1 MKELSDKTIA
11 LYEKNVSRIED
22 VVGDI
27 LDVKSVI
34 KFIET
39 GVSARGGKPF
49 SVSTKR
55 NLYTALI
62 YQLILDIE
70 DKLDEE
76 VPEYKEKAKT
86 IDWVKKQDL
95 DENIVNAYVKYNI
108 EQHKLNEILFK
119 AYNKEGTIN
128 PEKSKAKQEGFTK
141 EDYNKLLS
149 TLKMQHTIPEE
160 TDFHLIYGEIDS
172 DVIAEDVV
180 APYFVDDT
188 PPLLIDAYKL
198 QKTPDGVLNMYILL
212 QLFYQHSFRNE
223 IGNLRIIPKNSFDV
237 VYDTDEKIIK
247 KKWNWIVVDTAYLEF
262 EIVRAQYKTDK
273 TYGVIRTPI
282 ENRDLKVALATK
294 VYNFKLE
301 TFRTIRPVPK
311 EYKWSAK
318 SLKGIKKLYAGDIK
332 DPEIRIK
339 TKDTFKYKIPQ
350 INNHILVKT
359 LKKGFLFDNQLTSDK
374 IQSMIRPMAKVI
386 NKNIELSPT
395 MIVKLGI
402 GGITPAIKELQ
413 KKAKSRGHSTSTQ
426 LKTYLK

>member
-95 DENIVNAYVKYNI
+95 DENIVNPYVKYNI

-311 EYKWSAK
+311 EYKWSAN

-413 KKAKSRGHSTSTQ
+413 KKAKSRGHSSSTQ

>member
-1 MKELSDKTIA
+1 MKELSENTIA
-11 LYEKNVSRIED
+11 LYSKNVSRVED

-62 YQLILDIE
+62 YQLTLDIE

-95 DENIVNAYVKYNI
+95 NENIITAYIKYNI
-108 EQHKLNEILFK
+108 EQDKLNEILFNK
-119 AYNKEGTIN
+119 YNKDGTIN
-128 PEKSKAKQEGFTK
+128 PEKSKAKQEGFIK
-141 EDYNKLLS
+141 EDYENLLS
-149 TLKMQHTIPEE
+149 SLTAKHSILEE
-160 TDFHLIYGEIDS
+160 TDFHLIYGEIDG
-172 DVIAEDVV
+172 DVIADDVV

-188 PPLLIDAYKL
+188 PSILIDAYKL
-198 QKTPDGVLNMYILL
+198 QKTPDSVLNIYILL
-212 QLFYQHSFRNE
+212 QLFYIHSFRNE
-223 IGNLRIIPKNSFDV
+223 IGNLRIISKNFFDK
-237 VYDTDEKIIK
+237 YYGFEIEIMK
-247 KKWNWIVVDTAYLEF
+247 KKHNWIVVDELEF

-318 SLKGIKKLYAGDIK
+318 SLKEIKKLYAGDIK

-359 LKKGFLFDNQLTSDK
+359 LKKGFLFDNELSSDK

-402 GGITPAIKELQ
+402 GGMTPAIKELQ

>member
-11 LYEKNVSRIED
+11 LYSKNVSRIED

-62 YQLILDIE
+62 YQLTLDIE
-70 DKLDEE
+70 DTLNTE

-95 DENIVNAYVKYNI
+95 DENIITAYIKYNI

-141 EDYNKLLS
+141 EDYNTLLS
-149 TLKMQHTIPEE
+149 TLKIEHTIPEE
-160 TDFHLIYGEIDS
+160 TDFHLIYGEIDG

-198 QKTPDGVLNMYILL
+198 QKTPDGALNIYILL

-223 IGNLRIIPKNSFDV
+223 IGNLRIIDKKSFDKL
-237 VYDTDEKIIK
+237 YDTDEKIIK
-247 KKWNWIVVDTAYLEF
+247 KKSNWIVVDDLDF

-273 TYGVIRTPI
+273 VYGVIRTPI
-282 ENRDLKVALATK
+282 ENRDLKVALASK

-311 EYKWSAK
+311 EYKWSLK
-318 SLKGIKKLYAGDIK
+318 SLKEIKNLYSGDIK

-339 TKDTFKYKIPQ
+339 TKDTFKYKKPQ
-350 INNHILVKT
+350 VNNHIIVKT
-359 LKKGFLFDNQLTSDK
+359 LKKGFLFDKELSNEK
-374 IQSMIRPMAKVI
+374 VQSMVRSIGKQN

>member
-1 MKELSDKTIA
+1 MKELSEKTIA
-11 LYEKNVSRIED
+11 LYTKNVSRVEA

-62 YQLILDIE
+62 YQLTLDIE
-70 DKLDEE
+70 DTLDIE

-86 IDWVKKQDL
+86 IDWIKKQDL
-95 DENIVNAYVKYNI
+95 DENIITAYIKYNI

-141 EDYNKLLS
+141 EDYNTLLS
-149 TLKMQHTIPEE
+149 TLKIQHTIPEE
-160 TDFHLIYGEIDS
+160 TDFHLIYGEIDG
-172 DVIAEDVV
+172 DVIADDIV

-188 PPLLIDAYKL
+188 PSILIDAYKL
-198 QKTPDGVLNMYILL
+198 QKTPDGVLNIYILL

-223 IGNLRIIPKNSFDV
+223 IGNLRIIDKKTFDRL
-237 VYDTDEKIIK
+237 YDTDEKIIK
-247 KKWNWIVVDTAYLEF
+247 KKWNWIVVDDLDF

-273 TYGVIRTPI
+273 VYGIIRTPI

-311 EYKWSAK
+311 EYKWSLK
-318 SLKGIKKLYAGDIK
+318 SLKEIKNLYSGDIK

-359 LKKGFLFDNQLTSDK
+359 LKKGFLFDNELSSEK
-374 IQSMIRPMAKVI
+374 VQSMIRPMAKVI

>member
-1 MKELSDKTIA
+1 MKELSEKTIA
-11 LYEKNVSRIED
+11 LYSKNVSRVED

-62 YQLILDIE
+62 YQLTLDIE

-86 IDWVKKQDL
+86 IDWVKQQDL
-95 DENIVNAYVKYNI
+95 DENIITAYIKYNN
-108 EQHKLNEILFK
+108 EQDKLNEILFK

-149 TLKMQHTIPEE
+149 SLTAKHSILEE
-160 TDFHLIYGEIDS
+160 TDFHLIYGEIDG
-172 DVIAEDVV
+172 DVIADDIV

-188 PPLLIDAYKL
+188 PSILIDAYKL
-198 QKTPDGVLNMYILL
+198 QKTPDGVLNIYILL
-212 QLFYQHSFRNE
+212 QLFYIHSFRNE
-223 IGNLRIIPKNSFDV
+223 IGNLRIIDKKLFDK
-237 VYDTDEKIIK
+237 YYNFEIEIMKQK
-247 KKWNWIVVDTAYLEF
+247 YNWIVVDDLEF

-273 TYGVIRTPI
+273 VYGVIRTPI

-318 SLKGIKKLYAGDIK
+318 SLKEIKKLYAGDIK

-359 LKKGFLFDNQLTSDK
+359 LKKGFLFDNELSSDK

-402 GGITPAIKELQ
+402 GGMTPAIKELQ
-413 KKAKSRGHSTSTQ
+413 KKAESRGHSTSTQ

>member
-11 LYEKNVSRIED
+11 LYSKNVSRIED

-62 YQLILDIE
+62 YQLTLDIE
-70 DKLDEE
+70 DTLNTE

-95 DENIVNAYVKYNI
+95 DENIITAYIKYNI

-149 TLKMQHTIPEE
+149 TLKIEHTIPEE
-160 TDFHLIYGEIDS
+160 TDFHLIYGEIDG
-172 DVIAEDVV
+172 DVIAEDIV

-188 PPLLIDAYKL
+188 PPLLIDAYK
-198 QKTPDGVLNMYILL
+198 
-212 QLFYQHSFRNE
+212 
-223 IGNLRIIPKNSFDV
+223 
-237 VYDTDEKIIK
+237 
-247 KKWNWIVVDTAYLEF
+247 
-262 EIVRAQYKTDK
+262 
-273 TYGVIRTPI
+273 
-282 ENRDLKVALATK
+282 
-294 VYNFKLE
+294 
-301 TFRTIRPVPK
+301 
-311 EYKWSAK
+311 
-318 SLKGIKKLYAGDIK
+318 
-332 DPEIRIK
+332 
-339 TKDTFKYKIPQ
+339 
-350 INNHILVKT
+350 
-359 LKKGFLFDNQLTSDK
+359 
-374 IQSMIRPMAKVI
+374 
-386 NKNIELSPT
+386 
-395 MIVKLGI
+395 
-402 GGITPAIKELQ
+402 
-413 KKAKSRGHSTSTQ
+413 
-426 LKTYLK
+426 

>member
-1 MKELSDKTIA
+1 MKELSEKTIA
-11 LYEKNVSRIED
+11 LYTKNVSRIED
-22 VVGDI
+22 VVGNI

-55 NLYTALI
+55 NLYTSLI
-62 YQLILDIE
+62 YQLTLDIE
-70 DKLDEE
+70 DELDKE

-86 IDWVKKQDL
+86 IGWVKQQDL
-95 DENIVNAYVKYNI
+95 DENIITAYIKYNI
-108 EQHKLNEILFK
+108 EQDKLNEILFNK
-119 AYNKEGTIN
+119 YNKEGTIN

-141 EDYNKLLS
+141 EDYENLLS
-149 TLKMQHTIPEE
+149 SLIQKYSIPEE
-160 TDFHLIYGEIDS
+160 TDFHLIYGEIDN
-172 DVIAEDVV
+172 DVIADDVV

-198 QKTPDGVLNMYILL
+198 QKTPADMLNKYILL
-212 QLFYQHSFRNE
+212 QLFYIHSFRNE
-223 IGNLRIIPKNSFDV
+223 IGNLRIIDKKSFDKL
-237 VYDTDEKIIK
+237 YDTDEKIIK
-247 KKWNWIVVDTAYLEF
+247 KKWNWIVVDDLEF
-262 EIVRAQYKTDK
+262 EIVRTQYKTDK
-273 TYGVIRTPI
+273 VYGVIRTPI
-282 ENRDLKVALATK
+282 ENRDLKVALASK

-311 EYKWSAK
+311 EYKWSLK
-318 SLKGIKKLYAGDIK
+318 SLKEIKKLYAGDIK

-339 TKDTFKYKIPQ
+339 TKDTFKYKKPQ
-350 INNHILVKT
+350 VNNHIIVKT
-359 LKKGFLFDNQLTSDK
+359 LKKGFLFDSELSSEK
-374 IQSMIRPMAKVI
+374 VQSMIRYSS
-386 NKNIELSPT
+386 KNFELSPT

-402 GGITPAIKELQ
+402 GGMTPAIKELQ

>member
-1 MKELSDKTIA
+1 MKELSEKTIA
-11 LYEKNVSRIED
+11 LYTKNVSRIED

-62 YQLILDIE
+62 YQLTLDIE
-70 DKLDEE
+70 DTLDKE
-76 VPEYKEKAKT
+76 VPEYKQKAKT
-86 IDWVKKQDL
+86 IDWVKQQDL
-95 DENIVNAYVKYNI
+95 DENIITAYIKYNN
-108 EQHKLNEILFK
+108 EQDKLNEILFNK
-119 AYNKEGTIN
+119 YNKEGTIN

-141 EDYNKLLS
+141 EDYENLLS
-149 TLKMQHTIPEE
+149 SLTAKHSILEE
-160 TDFHLIYGEIDS
+160 TDFHLIYGEIDG
-172 DVIAEDVV
+172 DVIADDVV

-188 PPLLIDAYKL
+188 PSILIDAYKL
-198 QKTPDGVLNMYILL
+198 QKTPDGVLNIYILL
-212 QLFYQHSFRNE
+212 QLFYIHSFRNE
-223 IGNLRIIPKNSFDV
+223 IGNLRIIDKKSFDKL
-237 VYDTDEKIIK
+237 YDTDEKIIK

-273 TYGVIRTPI
+273 VYGVIRTPI
-282 ENRDLKVALATK
+282 ENRDLKVALASK

-318 SLKGIKKLYAGDIK
+318 SLKEIKKLYAGDIK

-350 INNHILVKT
+350 VNNHIIVKT
-359 LKKGFLFDNQLTSDK
+359 IKKGFLFDSELSSDK
-374 IQSMIRPMAKVI
+374 IQGMIRPMAKVI

-413 KKAKSRGHSTSTQ
+413 KKAKSRGHTTTTQ

>member
-11 LYEKNVSRIED
+11 LYSKNVSRIED

-62 YQLILDIE
+62 YQLTLDIE
-70 DKLDEE
+70 DTLDIE

-86 IDWVKKQDL
+86 IDWIKKQDL
-95 DENIVNAYVKYNI
+95 DENIINAYIQYNI

-141 EDYNKLLS
+141 KDYENLLS
-149 TLKMQHTIPEE
+149 SLTAKHSILEE
-160 TDFHLIYGEIDS
+160 TDFHLIYGEIDG
-172 DVIAEDVV
+172 DVIADDIV

-188 PPLLIDAYKL
+188 PSILIDAYKL
-198 QKTPDGVLNMYILL
+198 QKTPDGVLNIYILL

-223 IGNLRIIPKNSFDV
+223 IGNLRIIDKKTFDRL
-237 VYDTDEKIIK
+237 YDTDEKIIK
-247 KKWNWIVVDTAYLEF
+247 KKWNWIVVDDLDF

-273 TYGVIRTPI
+273 VYGIIRTPI

-311 EYKWSAK
+311 EYKWSLK
-318 SLKGIKKLYAGDIK
+318 SLKEIKNLYSGNFK

-359 LKKGFLFDNQLTSDK
+359 LKKGFLFNNELSSDK
-374 IQSMIRPMAKVI
+374 IQGMIRPMAKMI

-395 MIVKLGI
+395 MLVKLGI
-402 GGITPAIKELQ
+402 GGMTPAIKELQ

>member
-1 MKELSDKTIA
+1 MKELSENTIA
-11 LYEKNVSRIED
+11 LYSKNVSRVED

-62 YQLILDIE
+62 YQLTLDIE
-70 DKLDEE
+70 DTLDKE
-76 VPEYKEKAKT
+76 VPEYKQKAKT
-86 IDWVKKQDL
+86 IDWVKQQDL
-95 DENIVNAYVKYNI
+95 DENIITAYIKYNN
-108 EQHKLNEILFK
+108 EQDKLNEILFNK
-119 AYNKEGTIN
+119 YNKEGTIN

-141 EDYNKLLS
+141 EDYENLLS
-149 TLKMQHTIPEE
+149 SLTAKHSILEE
-160 TDFHLIYGEIDS
+160 TDFHLIYGEIDG
-172 DVIAEDVV
+172 DVIADDVV

-188 PPLLIDAYKL
+188 PSILIDAYKL
-198 QKTPDGVLNMYILL
+198 QKTPDGVLNIYILL
-212 QLFYQHSFRNE
+212 QLFYIHSFRNE
-223 IGNLRIIPKNSFDV
+223 IGNLRIIDKKSFDKL
-237 VYDTDEKIIK
+237 YDTDEKIIK
-247 KKWNWIVVDTAYLEF
+247 KKWNWIVVDDLDF

-273 TYGVIRTPI
+273 VYGVIRTPI
-282 ENRDLKVALATK
+282 ENRDLKVALASK

-311 EYKWSAK
+311 EYKWSLK
-318 SLKGIKKLYAGDIK
+318 SLKEIKNLYSGDIK
-332 DPEIRIK
+332 DPEIIIK
-339 TKDTFKYKIPQ
+339 TKDTFKYKKPQ
-350 INNHILVKT
+350 VNNHIIVKT
-359 LKKGFLFDNQLTSDK
+359 LKKGFLFDKELSNEK
-374 IQSMIRPMAKVI
+374 VQSMVRSIGKQN

>member
-1 MKELSDKTIA
+1 MKELSENTIA
-11 LYEKNVSRIED
+11 LYSKNVSRVED

-62 YQLILDIE
+62 YQLTLDIE
-70 DKLDEE
+70 DTLDKE
-76 VPEYKEKAKT
+76 VPEYKQKAKT
-86 IDWVKKQDL
+86 IDWVKQQDL
-95 DENIVNAYVKYNI
+95 DENIITAYIKYNN
-108 EQHKLNEILFK
+108 EQDKLNEILFNK
-119 AYNKEGTIN
+119 YNKEGTIN

-141 EDYNKLLS
+141 EDYENLLS
-149 TLKMQHTIPEE
+149 SLTAKHSILEE
-160 TDFHLIYGEIDS
+160 TDFHLIYGEIDG
-172 DVIAEDVV
+172 DVIADDVV

-188 PPLLIDAYKL
+188 PSILIDAYKL
-198 QKTPDGVLNMYILL
+198 QKTPDGVLNIYILL
-212 QLFYQHSFRNE
+212 QLFYIHSFRNE
-223 IGNLRIIPKNSFDV
+223 IGNLRIIDKKSFDKL
-237 VYDTDEKIIK
+237 YDTDEKIIK
-247 KKWNWIVVDTAYLEF
+247 KKWNWIVVDDLDF

-273 TYGVIRTPI
+273 VYGVIRTPI

-318 SLKGIKKLYAGDIK
+318 SLKEIKKLYAGDIK

-350 INNHILVKT
+350 VNNHIIVKT
-359 LKKGFLFDNQLTSDK
+359 IKKGFLFDSELSSDK
-374 IQSMIRPMAKVI
+374 IQGMIRPMAKVI

-402 GGITPAIKELQ
+402 GGMTPAIKELQ
-413 KKAKSRGHSTSTQ
+413 KKAKSRGHTTTTQ

>member
-1 MKELSDKTIA
+1 MKELSENTIA
-11 LYEKNVSRIED
+11 LYSKNVSRVED

-62 YQLILDIE
+62 YQLTLDIE

-95 DENIVNAYVKYNI
+95 NENIITAYIKYNI
-108 EQHKLNEILFK
+108 EQDKLNEILFNK
-119 AYNKEGTIN
+119 YNKEGTIN

-141 EDYNKLLS
+141 KDYENLLS
-149 TLKMQHTIPEE
+149 SLTAKHSILEE
-160 TDFHLIYGEIDS
+160 TDFHLIYGEIDG
-172 DVIAEDVV
+172 DVIADDVV

-188 PPLLIDAYKL
+188 PSILIDAYKL
-198 QKTPDGVLNMYILL
+198 QKTPDGVLNIYILL

-223 IGNLRIIPKNSFDV
+223 IGNLRIIDKKSFDKL
-237 VYDTDEKIIK
+237 YDTDEKIIK
-247 KKWNWIVVDTAYLEF
+247 KKWNWIVVDDLEF

-273 TYGVIRTPI
+273 TYGIIRTPI

-318 SLKGIKKLYAGDIK
+318 SLKEIKKLYAGDIK

-359 LKKGFLFDNQLTSDK
+359 LKKGFLFDNELSSDK

>member
-1 MKELSDKTIA
+1 MKELSEKTIA
-11 LYEKNVSRIED
+11 LYTKNVSRIED
-22 VVGDI
+22 VVGNI

-55 NLYTALI
+55 NLYTSLI
-62 YQLILDIE
+62 YQLTLDIE
-70 DKLDEE
+70 DELDKE

-86 IDWVKKQDL
+86 IGWVKQQDL
-95 DENIVNAYVKYNI
+95 DENIITAYIKYNI
-108 EQHKLNEILFK
+108 EQDKLNEILFNK
-119 AYNKEGTIN
+119 YNKEGTIN

-141 EDYNKLLS
+141 EDYENLLS
-149 TLKMQHTIPEE
+149 SLIQKYSIPEE
-160 TDFHLIYGEIDS
+160 TDFHLIYGEIDN
-172 DVIAEDVV
+172 DVIADDVV

-198 QKTPDGVLNMYILL
+198 QKTPADMLNKYILL
-212 QLFYQHSFRNE
+212 QLFYIHSFRNE
-223 IGNLRIIPKNSFDV
+223 IGNLRIIDKKSFDKL
-237 VYDTDEKIIK
+237 YDTDEKIIK
-247 KKWNWIVVDTAYLEF
+247 KKWNWIVVDDLEF
-262 EIVRAQYKTDK
+262 EIVRTQYKTDK
-273 TYGVIRTPI
+273 VYGVIRTPI
-282 ENRDLKVALATK
+282 ENRDLKVALASK

-311 EYKWSAK
+311 EYKWSLK
-318 SLKGIKKLYAGDIK
+318 SLKEIKKLYAGDIK

-350 INNHILVKT
+350 VNNHIIVKT
-359 LKKGFLFDNQLTSDK
+359 LKKGFLFDSELSSEK
-374 IQSMIRPMAKVI
+374 VQSMIRYSS
-386 NKNIELSPT
+386 KNFELSPT

-402 GGITPAIKELQ
+402 GGMTPAIKELQ

>member
-1 MKELSDKTIA
+1 MKELSEKTIA
-11 LYEKNVSRIED
+11 LYTKNVSRIED
-22 VVGDI
+22 VVGNI

-55 NLYTALI
+55 NLYTSLI
-62 YQLILDIE
+62 YQLTLDIE
-70 DKLDEE
+70 DELDKE

-86 IDWVKKQDL
+86 IGWVKQQDL
-95 DENIVNAYVKYNI
+95 DENIITAYIKYNI
-108 EQHKLNEILFK
+108 EQDKLNEILFNK
-119 AYNKEGTIN
+119 YNKEGTIN

-141 EDYNKLLS
+141 EDYENLLS
-149 TLKMQHTIPEE
+149 SLIQKYSIPEE
-160 TDFHLIYGEIDS
+160 TDFHLIYGEIDN
-172 DVIAEDVV
+172 DVIADDVV

-198 QKTPDGVLNMYILL
+198 QKTPADMLNKYILL
-212 QLFYQHSFRNE
+212 QLFYIHSFRNE
-223 IGNLRIIPKNSFDV
+223 IGNLRIIDKKSFDKL
-237 VYDTDEKIIK
+237 YDTDEKIIK
-247 KKWNWIVVDTAYLEF
+247 KKWNWIVVDDLEF
-262 EIVRAQYKTDK
+262 EIVRTQYKTDK
-273 TYGVIRTPI
+273 VYGVIRTPI
-282 ENRDLKVALATK
+282 ENRDLKVALASK

-311 EYKWSAK
+311 EYKWSLK
-318 SLKGIKKLYAGDIK
+318 SLKEIKKLYAGDIK

-350 INNHILVKT
+350 VNNHIIVKT
-359 LKKGFLFDNQLTSDK
+359 LKKGFLFDSELSSEK
-374 IQSMIRPMAKVI
+374 VQSMIRYSS
-386 NKNIELSPT
+386 KNFELSPT
-395 MIVKLGI
+395 MLVKLGI
-402 GGITPAIKELQ
+402 GGMTPAIKELQ

>member
-1 MKELSDKTIA
+1 MKELSENTIA
-11 LYEKNVSRIED
+11 LYSKNVSRVED

-62 YQLILDIE
+62 YQLTLDIE

-95 DENIVNAYVKYNI
+95 NENIITAYIKYNI
-108 EQHKLNEILFK
+108 EQDKLNEILFNK
-119 AYNKEGTIN
+119 YNKEGTIN
-128 PEKSKAKQEGFTK
+128 PEKSKAKQEGFIK
-141 EDYNKLLS
+141 EDYENLLS
-149 TLKMQHTIPEE
+149 SLTAKHSILEE
-160 TDFHLIYGEIDS
+160 TDFHLIYGEIDG
-172 DVIAEDVV
+172 DVIADDVV

-188 PPLLIDAYKL
+188 PSILIDAYKL
-198 QKTPDGVLNMYILL
+198 QKTPDSVLNIYILL
-212 QLFYQHSFRNE
+212 QLFYIHSFRNE
-223 IGNLRIIPKNSFDV
+223 IGNLRIISKNFFDK
-237 VYDTDEKIIK
+237 YYGFEIEIMK
-247 KKWNWIVVDTAYLEF
+247 KKHNWIVVDELEF

-318 SLKGIKKLYAGDIK
+318 SLKEIKKLYAGDIK

-359 LKKGFLFDNQLTSDK
+359 LKKGFLFDNELSSDK

>member
-1 MKELSDKTIA
+1 MKELSEKTIA
-11 LYEKNVSRIED
+11 LYTKNVSRVED

-55 NLYTALI
+55 NLYSALI
-62 YQLILDIE
+62 YQLTLDIE
-70 DKLDEE
+70 DTLDIE

-86 IDWVKKQDL
+86 IDWIKKQDL
-95 DENIVNAYVKYNI
+95 DENIITAYIKYNI
-108 EQHKLNEILFK
+108 EQHKLNEILFNK
-119 AYNKEGTIN
+119 YNKEGTIN

-149 TLKMQHTIPEE
+149 SLTQKYSIPEE
-160 TDFHLIYGEIDS
+160 TDFHLIYGEIDN

-188 PPLLIDAYKL
+188 PSILIDAYKL
-198 QKTPDGVLNMYILL
+198 QKTPEDMLNKYILL

-223 IGNLRIIPKNSFDV
+223 IGNLRIIDKKSFDKL
-237 VYDTDEKIIK
+237 YDTDEKIIK
-247 KKWNWIVVDTAYLEF
+247 KKWNWIVVDEYDF

-273 TYGVIRTPI
+273 VYGVIRTPI
-282 ENRDLKVALATK
+282 ENRDLKVALASK

-318 SLKGIKKLYAGDIK
+318 SLKEIKNLYSGNFK

-359 LKKGFLFDNQLTSDK
+359 LKKGFLFDSELSSEK
-374 IQSMIRPMAKVI
+374 VQSMVRSIGKQN

-413 KKAKSRGHSTSTQ
+413 KKAKSRGHSSSTQ

>member
-1 MKELSDKTIA
+1 MKELSENTIA
-11 LYEKNVSRIED
+11 LYSKNVSRVED

-62 YQLILDIE
+62 YQLTLDIE

-95 DENIVNAYVKYNI
+95 NENIITAYIKYNI
-108 EQHKLNEILFK
+108 EQDKLNEILFNK
-119 AYNKEGTIN
+119 YNKEGTIN

-141 EDYNKLLS
+141 KDYENLLS
-149 TLKMQHTIPEE
+149 SLTAKHSILEE
-160 TDFHLIYGEIDS
+160 TDFHLIYGEIDG
-172 DVIAEDVV
+172 DVIADDVV

-188 PPLLIDAYKL
+188 PSILIDAYKL
-198 QKTPDGVLNMYILL
+198 QKTPDSVLNIYILL
-212 QLFYQHSFRNE
+212 QLFYIHSFRNE
-223 IGNLRIIPKNSFDV
+223 IGNLRIIAKNFFDK
-237 VYDTDEKIIK
+237 YYGFEIEIMK
-247 KKWNWIVVDTAYLEF
+247 KKHNWIVVDELEF

-318 SLKGIKKLYAGDIK
+318 SLKEIKKLYAGDIK

-359 LKKGFLFDNQLTSDK
+359 LKKGFLFDNELSSDK

>member
-413 KKAKSRGHSTSTQ
+413 KKAKSRGHSSSTQ

>member
-1 MKELSDKTIA
+1 MKELSEKTIA
-11 LYEKNVSRIED
+11 LYTKNVSRIED
-22 VVGDI
+22 VVGNI

-62 YQLILDIE
+62 YQLTLDIE
-70 DKLDEE
+70 DTLDKE

-86 IDWVKKQDL
+86 IGWVKQQDL
-95 DENIVNAYVKYNI
+95 DENIITAYIKYNI
-108 EQHKLNEILFK
+108 EQHKLNELLASK
-119 AYNKEGTIN
+119 YNKEGTIN
-128 PEKSKAKQEGFTK
+128 PEKSKAKQEAFTK
-141 EDYNKLLS
+141 KDYENLLNS
-149 TLKMQHTIPEE
+149 LIQKHSILEE
-160 TDFHLIYGEIDS
+160 TDFHLIYGEIDG
-172 DVIAEDVV
+172 DVIADDVV

-198 QKTPDGVLNMYILL
+198 QKTPADMLNKYILL
-212 QLFYQHSFRNE
+212 QLLYIHSFRNE
-223 IGNLRIIPKNSFDV
+223 IGNLRIIDKKSFDKL
-237 VYDTDEKIIK
+237 YDTDEKIIK
-247 KKWNWIVVDTAYLEF
+247 KKWNWIVVDDLDF

-282 ENRDLKVALATK
+282 ENRDLKVALASK

-311 EYKWSAK
+311 EYKWSLK
-318 SLKGIKKLYAGDIK
+318 SLKEIKKLYAGDIK

-350 INNHILVKT
+350 VNNHIIVKT
-359 LKKGFLFDNQLTSDK
+359 LKKGFLFDSELSSDK
-374 IQSMIRPMAKVI
+374 VQNMIRYSSKKV
-386 NKNIELSPT
+386 ELSPT

-402 GGITPAIKELQ
+402 GGTTPAIKELQ
-413 KKAKSRGHSTSTQ
+413 KKAESRGHSTSTQ

>member
-1 MKELSDKTIA
+1 MKELSEKTIA
-11 LYEKNVSRIED
+11 LYSKNVSRIED

-62 YQLILDIE
+62 YQLTLDIE
-70 DKLDEE
+70 DTLDKE

-86 IDWVKKQDL
+86 IDWVKQQDL
-95 DENIVNAYVKYNI
+95 DENIITAYIKYNN
-108 EQHKLNEILFK
+108 EQDKLNEILFNK
-119 AYNKEGTIN
+119 YNKEGTIN

-149 TLKMQHTIPEE
+149 SLTQKHSILEE
-160 TDFHLIYGEIDS
+160 TDFHLIYGEIDG
-172 DVIAEDVV
+172 DVIADDVV

-198 QKTPDGVLNMYILL
+198 QKTPADMLNKYILL
-212 QLFYQHSFRNE
+212 QLLYIHSFRNE
-223 IGNLRIIPKNSFDV
+223 IGNLRIIDKKTFDRL
-237 VYDTDEKIIK
+237 YDTDEKIIK
-247 KKWNWIVVDTAYLEF
+247 KKWNWIVVDDLEF

-273 TYGVIRTPI
+273 VYGVIRTPI

-311 EYKWSAK
+311 EYKWSLK
-318 SLKGIKKLYAGDIK
+318 SLKEIKKLYAGDIK

-350 INNHILVKT
+350 VNNHIIVKT
-359 LKKGFLFDNQLTSDK
+359 LKKGFLFDSELSSDK
-374 IQSMIRPMAKVI
+374 IQSIIRYSS
-386 NKNIELSPT
+386 KNFELSPT

-402 GGITPAIKELQ
+402 GGMTPAIKELQ
-413 KKAKSRGHSTSTQ
+413 KKAKSRGHTTTTQ

>member
-1 MKELSDKTIA
+1 MKELSENTIA
-11 LYEKNVSRIED
+11 LYSKNVSRVED

-62 YQLILDIE
+62 YQLTLDIE
-70 DKLDEE
+70 DTLDKE
-76 VPEYKEKAKT
+76 VPEYKQKAKT
-86 IDWVKKQDL
+86 IDWVKQQDL
-95 DENIVNAYVKYNI
+95 DENIITAYIKYNN
-108 EQHKLNEILFK
+108 EQDKLNEILFNK
-119 AYNKEGTIN
+119 YNKEGTIN

-141 EDYNKLLS
+141 EDYENLLS
-149 TLKMQHTIPEE
+149 SLTAKHSILEE
-160 TDFHLIYGEIDS
+160 TDFHLIYGEIDG
-172 DVIAEDVV
+172 DVIADDVV

-188 PPLLIDAYKL
+188 PSILIDAYKL
-198 QKTPDGVLNMYILL
+198 QKTPDGVLNIYILL
-212 QLFYQHSFRNE
+212 QLFYIHSFRNE
-223 IGNLRIIPKNSFDV
+223 IGNLRIIDKKSFDKL
-237 VYDTDEKIIK
+237 YDTDEKIIK
-247 KKWNWIVVDTAYLEF
+247 KKWNWIVVDDLDF

-273 TYGVIRTPI
+273 VYGVIRTPI

-318 SLKGIKKLYAGDIK
+318 SLKEIKKLYAGDIK

-350 INNHILVKT
+350 VNNHIIVKT
-359 LKKGFLFDNQLTSDK
+359 IKKGFLFYSELSSDK
-374 IQSMIRPMAKVI
+374 IQGMIRPMAKVI

-402 GGITPAIKELQ
+402 GGMTPAIKELQ
-413 KKAKSRGHSTSTQ
+413 KKAKSRGHTTTTQ